1 MALYRDEAVVL
12 RTYKLAE
19 ADRIVV
25 LFSRG
30 RGKVRAVAKGV
41 RRTKSKFG
49 SRLEP
54 GSIVQLQLYEG
65 RNLDIITQAER
76 VVAFTNLRS
85 DLDSYG
91 RAALLLEIIDSSMV
105 EGESNPAAYKML
117 TGALTE
123 LERAGNPLVVPTFVA
138 KFLVL
143 EGVQPLVD
151 ACVRCGSTDNL
162 VAIQIH
168 EGGVLCRNCPSGEP
182 ISDSARMAL
191 KNVFDGRI
199 RHVLDTTPVEIAQ
212 ELETIAARLIEQH
225 IERRLRSSAVLYEQ
239 LQEGPGERTVER
251 SPE

>member
-41 RRTKSKFG
+41 RRTRSKFG

-54 GSIVQLQLYEG
+54 GSVVQLQLYEG

-76 VVAFTNLRS
+76 AVAFTNLRA
-85 DLDSYG
+85 DLDRYG
-91 RAALLLEIIDSSMV
+91 RATLLLEIIDSAV
-105 EGESNPAAYKML
+105 AEGEANPALYKLL
-117 TGALTE
+117 TGALGE

-151 ACVRCGSTDNL
+151 ACVRCGAVTGL
-162 VAIQIH
+162 VSIQIH
-168 EGGVLCRNCPSGEP
+168 EGGVLCANCPAGEP
-182 ISDSARMAL
+182 ISDEARAAL
-191 KNVFDGRI
+191 GHVFDGRV
-199 RHVLDTTPVEIAQ
+199 RHVLDNTPPGVAR

-225 IERRLRSSAVLYEQ
+225 IERRLRSSSVLYEQ
-239 LQEGPGERTVER
+239 LQHGIEP
-251 SPE
+251 

>member
-1 MALYRDEAVVL
+1 MALYRDEGVVL

-25 LFSRG
+25 LLSRG
-30 RGKVRAVAKGV
+30 RGKIRAVAKGV

-54 GSIVQLQLYEG
+54 GTIVQLQLYEG

-85 DLDSYG
+85 NLDSYG
-91 RAALLLEIIDSSMV
+91 RAALLLEIIDSSME
-105 EGESNPAAYKML
+105 EGEPNPAVYKML
-117 TGALTE
+117 TGALQE
-123 LERAGNPLVVPTFVA
+123 LEREGNPLVVPTFVA

-151 ACVRCGSTDNL
+151 ACVRCGSPDDL

-168 EGGVLCRNCPSGEP
+168 EGGVLCRNCPGGEQ
-182 ISDSARMAL
+182 ISDDARIGL
-191 KNVFDGRI
+191 KNVFDGKV
-199 RHVLDTTPVEIAQ
+199 RHVLDTTPAPVAQ
-212 ELETIAARLIEQH
+212 ELETVASKLIEQH
-225 IERRLRSSAVLYEQ
+225 IERRLRASSVLYEQ
-239 LQEGPGERTVER
+239 FQDGT
-251 SPE
+251 